1 MKIKG
6 VFMKK
11 LILVI
16 TTSLLPVVAF
26 AAGESCGEKTDCNK
40 TVYSGNVYAPN
51 MQVNTSEKTVTTAT
65 LSKVE
70 TAVVA
75 PATTEK
81 VEVATEKSIISN
93 SKMEHQNIQIV
104 CAPQEKI
111 VYKPKVVY
119 KDRIVYKEKIVYR
132 DREVEKMVPV
142 VKEVEVPKEVYVTK
156 EVTKLVEKPV
166 TKIVEKRVVEK
177 IEPNKNSLSLIG
189 VMAPTRLETHGVGS
203 SNSAHVHAE
212 NEYEPNVGVMYQRD
226 FSVLRL
232 SVGATTGGIGLLGL
246 GFNF

>member
-1 MKIKG
+1 
-6 VFMKK
+6 MKK
-11 LILVI
+11 IILIL
-16 TTSLLPVVAF
+16 TASLLPVAAL

-51 MQVNTSEKTVTTAT
+51 MQVNTSEKTVPAASLT
-65 LSKVE
+65 KVE
-70 TAVVA
+70 SAV
-75 PATTEK
+75 TEK
-81 VEVATEKSIISN
+81 VEVSTEKAIVSN
-93 SKMEHQNIQIV
+93 SKTEHQNIQIV

-177 IEPNKNSLSLIG
+177 VEPNKNSLSLIG
-189 VMAPTRLETHGVGS
+189 VMAPTRLESHGASS